1 MKISD
6 SLKQIHEI
14 MEEIYE
20 EEKELT
26 IKQKIKKARKESDKF
41 LRARKL
47 NLTRVTSK
55 KSKKV
60 VA

>member
-1 MKISD
+1 MTISD
-6 SLKQIHEI
+6 SLKQIHKI

-20 EEKELT
+20 EEKKLT
-26 IKQKIKKARKESDKF
+26 IKQKIKRARRESDKF
-41 LRARKL
+41 LRTRKL